1 VNESREPHP
10 DSPAADESW
19 FRPPTKR
26 EHIIAAWLFVGFG
39 IFFIAMFYLC
49 YGWGFRWV
57 ILALGVYSI
66 WHGLGHGRDAYRSKP
81 Q

>member
-1 VNESREPHP
+1 MSESPHQPEEPAGH
-10 DSPAADESW
+10 AEW

-39 IFFIAMFYLC
+39 FFFLAMFYLC

-57 ILALGVYSI
+57 ILVLGLYSI
-66 WHGLGHGRDAYRSKP
+66 LHGLRHAMDARRGT
-81 Q
+81 